1 MQLHRHCAYF
11 TFPGDVLTVT
21 AGDCEFL
28 FFWVVRRCLLLLLL
42 YFFVNCRLLRPF
54 TIVILKDLFTHPPTI
69 PLAIVG
75 KTTRDWS
82 VSGPMYFYI
91 IYILYIAYIY
101 IKNLR
106 VKGNPIFVIRLIQ
119 RLLGYL
125 VLWGASGLFMSII
138 VSYHNL
144 CFCVTK
150 REKILAS
157 PFIWW
162 M

>member
-1 MQLHRHCAYF
+1 MFRPSRRGIIYTIVQRSRCVHGGPLLIMSVYVNYLGALLRQLHRLCAYF

-54 TIVILKDLFTHPPTI
+54 TIVIIKDLFTHPPTI

-101 IKNLR
+101 I
-106 VKGNPIFVIRLIQ
+106 
-119 RLLGYL
+119 
-125 VLWGASGLFMSII
+125 
-138 VSYHNL
+138 
-144 CFCVTK
+144 
-150 REKILAS
+150 
-157 PFIWW
+157 
-162 M
+162 